1 MEKIREFLPAAA
13 LLLFSVGWAGAL
25 MAWPR
30 DGQPVAVLYGAAVG
44 ESALIRTANA
54 GADAILGFGAL
65 PGIVVAQS
73 AQPTFIENLYE
84 NGALVVVRAP
94 ANADCMR

>member
-1 MEKIREFLPAAA
+1 MAGGRDYIPAAI

-30 DGQPVAVLYGAAVG
+30 AGQPVAVVYPPSTGAFAGAV
-44 ESALIRTANA
+44 AA

-65 PGIVVAQS
+65 PGLVVAQS
-73 AQPTFIENLYE
+73 DQPEFIEKLYDG
-84 NGALVVVRAP
+84 GALMVLRAP
-94 ANADCMR
+94 AKADCVR